1 MCNLSDFDS
10 LSMGP
15 IHRSYVENE
24 LEMWHVAYLPVGKTV
39 LDLGA
44 GCGETAFFYLNHGA
58 DHVIC
63 VESDP
68 EAVAHLRRNFEG
80 DSRVTILPVHVDSVK
95 IDIEGSED
103 GMVLETHFPFR
114 FRSVRQLGP
123 NVKLWRLEKRWF
135 SLHNFRIAVAHKIRI
150 TVLNKLGL

>member
-1 MCNLSDFDS
+1 MCKLSDFDS

-15 IHRSYVENE
+15 IHRSYVETE
-24 LEMWHVAYLPVGKTV
+24 LQMWHEVYLPVGKTV

-68 EAVAHLRRNFEG
+68 EAVVYLRRNFG
-80 DSRVTILPVHVDSVK
+80 ADSRVTILPFHIDSVK
-95 IDIEGSED
+95 IDVEGSEN
-103 GMVLETHFPFR
+103 GMVIETHFPVR
-114 FRSVRQLGP
+114 FKPVRRLGP
-123 NVKLWRLEKRWF
+123 DVRLWRLEKKWF
-135 SLHNFRIAVAHKIRI
+135 SIHNLRIAAAHKTR
-150 TVLNKLGL
+150 TVILDKLGL

>member
-1 MCNLSDFDS
+1 MCKLSDFDS

-15 IHRSYVENE
+15 LHRSYIETE
-24 LEMWHVAYLPVGKTV
+24 LEMWHEAYLPVGKTV

-68 EAVAHLRRNFEG
+68 EAVVHLRRNFGG
-80 DSRVTILPVHVDSVK
+80 DSRVTILPFHIDSVK
-95 IDIEGSED
+95 MDVEGSEN
-103 GMVLETHFPFR
+103 GMVLETHFPVKFK
-114 FRSVRQLGP
+114 SVRRLGP
-123 NVKLWRLEKRWF
+123 DVRLWRLEKKWF
-135 SLHNFRIAVAHKIRI
+135 SIHNLRIVVAHKIR
-150 TVLNKLGL
+150 TVILDKLGL